1 MQIKVLVP
9 KEGRFNESSDG
20 VSLRPVYSQ
29 SNLFKVAR
37 QIASRGSNDDRTH
50 LLEEGRTREGRNL
63 RTASLPMENE
73 DSVSDYLQ
81 QQKFEVDIQNQQV
94 INISAMTNKDKSE
107 TAMLHRVDLGAQPD
121 LFDQGP
127 QESKIL
133 TEQDDDE
140 DFIISRLRAEFDAQ
154 TKSSKERMERE
165 YRKKGDILKSIRK
178 GQKLQLKEGDSGWSN

>member
-9 KEGRFNESSDG
+9 KEGRFNEFSDG

-50 LLEEGRTREGRNL
+50 LLDGGHTREGRNL

-81 QQKFEVDIQNQQV
+81 QQKFEVDIQN
-94 INISAMTNKDKSE
+94 
-107 TAMLHRVDLGAQPD
+107 
-121 LFDQGP
+121 
-127 QESKIL
+127 
-133 TEQDDDE
+133 
-140 DFIISRLRAEFDAQ
+140 
-154 TKSSKERMERE
+154 
-165 YRKKGDILKSIRK
+165 
-178 GQKLQLKEGDSGWSN
+178 